1 MKYKNKNIRKIKN
14 FNDELCNN
22 NNIINNDIFLLSSE
36 NFLNLYNIYNIDDL
50 NNYVKKIHNNSLS
63 NLNYDIQIEHANT
76 NQFLSLKNIFE
87 CWIFNNIKILKKH
100 DSYFLDICLFI
111 IENNPKLKEYNNLIK
126 KKLSSIKKYISK
138 LLQAYIYT
146 IEYPDSGYIKYPII
160 KINSQFLPILL
171 EKIENNLLTKIL

>member
-14 FNDELCNN
+14 FNDELCN

-50 NNYVKKIHNNSLS
+50 YNYVKKIYDNSLS
-63 NLNYDIQIEHANT
+63 DSNYNIQIQQI
-76 NQFLSLKNIFE
+76 NQFASLKTIFE

-100 DSYFLDICLFI
+100 DAYFVDICLFI
-111 IENNPKLKEYNNLIK
+111 IENDPELNKYYDK
-126 KKLSSIKKYISK
+126 KKLLITKKYISK

-146 IEYPDSGYIKYPII
+146 IEYPESGYTKYPII
-160 KINSQFLPILL
+160 PIHTQFIAILL
-171 EKIENNLLTKIL
+171 DKIVNNLLYKS